1 MQDSPARGYRFRD
14 LIDLRIVSSRSD
26 LHRKQKEAG
35 FPRPAKFGDK
45 QAWFPAPEVHR
56 WVNERIAARD
66 RAVTKS
72 QPENKVGALLGL
84 QPKKPKPVQPV
95 KRGRQRKLVASE
107 LQT

>member
-1 MQDSPARGYRFRD
+1 M
-14 LIDLRIVSSRSD
+14 
-26 LHRKQKEAG
+26 
-35 FPRPAKFGDK
+35 
-45 QAWFPAPEVHR
+45 
-56 WVNERIAARD
+56 NERIAARD